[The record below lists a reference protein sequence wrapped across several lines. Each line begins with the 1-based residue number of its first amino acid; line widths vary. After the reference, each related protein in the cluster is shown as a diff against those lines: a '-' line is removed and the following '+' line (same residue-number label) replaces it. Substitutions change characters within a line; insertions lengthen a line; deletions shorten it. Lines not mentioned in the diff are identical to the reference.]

1 MMLFLRVE
9 LGSSGDTRGTPKR
22 VMEMG
27 LKFTQHRNESRLV
40 TRVWGMARKMNTLKD
55 TLFREVQATGA

>member
-1 MMLFLRVE
+1 
-9 LGSSGDTRGTPKR
+9 
-22 VMEMG
+22 MEMG

-55 TLFREVQATGA
+55 TLFREVQAAGA